1 MEVKRKR
8 LTREQ
13 KREQAVVD
21 LINQMF
27 IIAGH
32 QVTYDDIK
40 DRKDNW
46 FWEWTMT
53 MQQYEDWKVWGKKY
67 IMKNEIIRKKW
78 EEFINSK
85 YKKIDSWLNNFL
97 FPVIEK
103 SWKLL
108 SEGGHMAI
116 NISDVYCNH
125 TINKICD
132 PMNDFISKLEGSKK
146 IENINYRMAKRIK
159 SNSEKTGIFVEPVWM
174 WRKE

>member
-1 MEVKRKR
+1 MNQIWFSQVLLISLLKR
-8 LTREQ
+8 
-13 KREQAVVD
+13 
-21 LINQMF
+21 
-27 IIAGH
+27 
-32 QVTYDDIK
+32 YSK
-40 DRKDNW
+40 DSTQSWQR
-46 FWEWTMT
+46 
-53 MQQYEDWKVWGKKY
+53 
-67 IMKNEIIRKKW
+67 
-78 EEFINSK
+78 